1 MAIAEL
7 PIASIGEIRAPA
19 IATATAPAV
28 RVYFAVLSLLSLGT
42 FVFGVENRFIS
53 DGLIRAP
60 PSVDWIPPLSAQ
72 EWFEAFA
79 VHQRD
84 PAFAAC
90 GGTESLAL
98 FKVLYWWEWLRRAS
112 LVALPASAAIGF
124 YCALLWQR
132 FRFVLP
138 RLGGLALLVFA
149 YWIARNVVELST
161 RKIEAIARFNVGQYR
176 HAIDMTFASVAA
188 AAVLASAVVPPVP
201 APSAI
206 LHRIDRT
213 EWLWIT
219 VILVDICFGGL
230 FTGRNA
236 AAFWWTWPGYEG
248 QVLPPLEQ
256 LTSYSP
262 WWLNFT
268 FNPYTIQ
275 LVHRSLSE
283 ALWIA
288 ALWQLVSSM
297 LRAHHLKQ
305 AIVRF
310 VLISVQM
317 FAGVA
322 TLFLIA
328 PAALSTVHQVGPIFM
343 LAASLVF
350 LKSSQQTAGPAPIQ
364 AQPARQVLHKSRCMN
379 A

>member
-1 MAIAEL
+1 MA
-7 PIASIGEIRAPA
+7 
-19 IATATAPAV
+19 
-28 RVYFAVLSLLSLGT
+28 
-42 FVFGVENRFIS
+42 
-53 DGLIRAP
+53 
-60 PSVDWIPPLSAQ
+60 
-72 EWFEAFA
+72 
-79 VHQRD
+79 
-84 PAFAAC
+84 
-90 GGTESLAL
+90 LA
-98 FKVLYWWEWLRRAS
+98 
-112 LVALPASAAIGF
+112 ASAAIGF
-124 YCALLWQR
+124 YCGLLWQR

-161 RKIEAIARFNVGQYR
+161 REIEAIARFNVGQYR
-176 HAIDMTFASVAA
+176 HAIDMTFTSAAA

-201 APSAI
+201 ASAAI

-317 FAGVA
+317 FTGVA

-328 PAALSTVHQVGPIFM
+328 PAALSTVHQVGPIFL

-350 LKSSQQTAGPAPIQ
+350 LKSSQGTAGAAPIQ
-364 AQPARQVLHKSRCMN
+364 AQPACQVLDKSRGMN